1 MRKNAVNKQL
11 HAIDGGVCAVAG
23 FKANTVRCGYDSA
36 FLTDDVGLI
45 YSDKKCAVAFLG
57 NATPMQGAPVK
68 VSRHHASFS
77 YVRGV
82 LFNNAVANVY
92 GDGSERLCTQ
102 MCWEVARRLRV
113 DGNNFIIASTGKI
126 GKPLPLE
133 PFIKMAPNL
142 VAGLDFTKEKDDSLA
157 KALCFDNPKQLAFA
171 FELGAFTCKIG
182 AVFKGNSRVAPNM
195 ATTLCFI
202 TTDVNI
208 SPEML
213 QKALTVA
220 VNDTFNQLCIDCIP
234 SPNDCVCIMANGKAG
249 NYKISVEDTEYKKFV
264 FALTE
269 TVDRICKSLVSN
281 EKNGETAFLCKV
293 TGARSKKLARDVSK
307 AIISAS
313 GIKERL
319 AKGEVEMADVYG
331 AILSAN
337 ETVDESFIGIALAN
351 DTAKIKLM
359 EEGNVLFVQN
369 ELIRDFLALDNGY
382 LEISLG
388 TGNYSATGYG
398 RRKRVN
404 EN

>member
-1 MRKNAVNKQL
+1 M
-11 HAIDGGVCAVAG
+11 AG
-23 FKANTVRCGYDSA
+23 FRANTVRCGYDEN

-92 GDGSERLCTQ
+92 GAESERLCKQ
-102 MCWEVARRLRV
+102 MCWEVAKRLRV
-113 DGNNFIIASTGKI
+113 DANNFIIASTGKI

-133 PFIKMAPNL
+133 PFVNNVPFLIS
-142 VAGLDFTKEKDDSLA
+142 GLDFTKEKEEALA
-157 KALCFDNPKQLAFA
+157 KALDFDNPKQLAFS
-171 FELGAFTCKIG
+171 FELGDFTCKIG
-182 AVFKGNSRVAPNM
+182 AVFKGNTRVAPNF

-208 SPEML
+208 SSEML
-213 QKALTVA
+213 QKALGVA
-220 VNDTFNQLCIDCIP
+220 VNDTFNQLCIDCVS

-269 TVDRICKSLVSN
+269 TIDRICKCLVYN
-281 EKNGETAFLCKV
+281 EKNGERAFLCKV
-293 TGARSKKLARDVSK
+293 TGARSKKLARDISK
-307 AIISAS
+307 AVISSS
-313 GIKERL
+313 GIKARL
-319 AKGEVEMADVYG
+319 ETGRIEIADVYG

-337 ETVDESFIGIALAN
+337 E
-351 DTAKIKLM
+351 KINEGLLSISIVADNEKIVLM
-359 EEGNVLFVQN
+359 EEGNVLFVHSDP
-369 ELIRDFLALDNGY
+369 LRKLLKMDDWY

-388 TGNYSATGYG
+388 NGNYSATGYG
-398 RRKRVN
+398 RRKIIV
-404 EN
+404 